1 MEMKFYKCKDCGKV
15 LAMPSPSDAS
25 AAGNAAAN
33 SACCGDALVA
43 LKANTTDA
51 AVEKHVPVV
60 AKNGSFVQVTVG
72 AVIHPMEE
80 KHFIEWIGIQ
90 TKFGFMF
97 RELAPGAEPKAS
109 FVLSEGDE
117 LVRAYAYCN
126 LHGLWADR

>member
-1 MEMKFYKCKDCGKV
+1 MEMKFFKCKDCGKV
-15 LAMPSPSDAS
+15 LAMPSAGAS
-25 AAGNAAAN
+25 G
-33 SACCGDALVA
+33 ACCGDALVE

-60 AKNGSFVQVTVG
+60 VKSGSSVQVTVG

-90 TKFGFMF
+90 TKNGFMF

-109 FVLSEGDE
+109 FVLADGDE

>member
-1 MEMKFYKCKDCGKV
+1 MEMKFFRCKDSGKV
-15 LAMPSPSDAS
+15 LTMLAGGAAS
-25 AAGNAAAN
+25 SCADG
-33 SACCGDALVA
+33 SLVE

-60 AKNGSFVQVTVG
+60 AKNGSSVQVTVG

-90 TKFGFMF
+90 TKCGFMF
-97 RELAPGAEPKAS
+97 RELAPGAEPKAY

>member
-15 LAMPSPSDAS
+15 LAMPSSSDAS
-25 AAGNAAAN
+25 AAGN
-33 SACCGDALVA
+33 SACCGDALVE

-51 AVEKHVPVV
+51 AV
-60 AKNGSFVQVTVG
+60 
-72 AVIHPMEE
+72 E

>member
-1 MEMKFYKCKDCGKV
+1 MEMKFFRCKDSGKV
-15 LAMPSPSDAS
+15 LAMPAGGAAS
-25 AAGNAAAN
+25 SCADG
-33 SACCGDALVA
+33 SLVE
-43 LKANTTDA
+43 LKSNTTYA
-51 AVEKHVPVV
+51 AFEKHVPVV
-60 AKNGSFVQVTVG
+60 TKNGSSVQVTVG

-90 TKFGFMF
+90 TKCGFMF

>member
-1 MEMKFYKCKDCGKV
+1 MKIFKCKKCGKIIIV
-15 LAMPSPSDAS
+15 AKDTTS
-25 AAGNAAAN
+25 NTT
-33 SACCGDALVA
+33 CCGEEMVELI
-43 LKANTTDA
+43 ANTVDA

-60 AKNGSFVQVTVG
+60 DIEESSIVVTCG
-72 AVIHPMEE
+72 EVIHPMEE